1 LIKKIRPVYLFIVDL
16 KMVFSEPF
24 KWRFFPI
31 VAFLALV
38 FSCDSRKKV
47 DQIKTV
53 AEIRQKNYIRKIPGE
68 DDPVPQHILSKG
80 EVLIAYSGC
89 YDCHKLDKKSKG
101 PAFTSIAK
109 RYPIQPPYR
118 DLLARKIISGGFGS
132 WGNPVM
138 APHPHISMEDAQ
150 TMVYYILSLDAPSQ

>member
-1 LIKKIRPVYLFIVDL
+1 
-16 KMVFSEPF
+16 MVLPKPF
-24 KWRFFPI
+24 KCPFFLI
-31 VAFLALV
+31 IAIIALV
-38 FSCDSRKKV
+38 LSCDSKEKDEKIQAER
-47 DQIKTV
+47 
-53 AEIRQKNYIRKIPGE
+53 EIRQKNYIRKIPGK
-68 DDPVPQHILSKG
+68 DDHVPEHLISKG

-89 YDCHKLDKKSKG
+89 YDCHKLDKKAKG

-150 TMVYYILSLDAPSQ
+150 TMVYYILSLDTQAH

>member
-1 LIKKIRPVYLFIVDL
+1 MDL
-16 KMVFSEPF
+16 STPF
-24 KWRFFPI
+24 KSRFFLLI
-31 VAFLALV
+31 AIGAIV
-38 FSCDSRKKV
+38 FSCESKKKEEE
-47 DQIKTV
+47 IK
-53 AEIRQKNYIRKIPGE
+53 AAREIRQKNYIRKIPGK
-68 DDPVPQHILSKG
+68 DDPVPEHILSKG

-150 TMVYYILSLDAPSQ
+150 TMVYYILSLDSPQD

>member
-1 LIKKIRPVYLFIVDL
+1 MVLSTPFKCPFFLITAFCA
-16 KMVFSEPF
+16 MVFSCKSKEN
-24 KWRFFPI
+24 
-31 VAFLALV
+31 
-38 FSCDSRKKV
+38 DE
-47 DQIKTV
+47 QIK
-53 AEIRQKNYIRKIPGE
+53 AAREIRQENYIRKIPGK
-68 DDPVPQHILSKG
+68 DDTVPEHIISRG

-89 YDCHKLDKKSKG
+89 YDCHKTDKKSKG

-138 APHPHISMEDAQ
+138 AAHPNISMEDAQ
-150 TMVYYILSLDAPSQ
+150 TMVYYILSLDSQP